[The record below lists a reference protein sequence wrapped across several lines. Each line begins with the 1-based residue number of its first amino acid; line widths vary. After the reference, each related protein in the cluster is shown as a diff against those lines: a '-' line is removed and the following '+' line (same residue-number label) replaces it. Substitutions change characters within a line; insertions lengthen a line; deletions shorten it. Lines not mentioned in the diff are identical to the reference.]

1 MTTVVKIGGR
11 VQEDPRLAPAVAS
24 AARALPGGLVIVHG
38 GGDDIS
44 RMQRQLGHEPRFV
57 GGRRSTTEAELDIVR
72 MVLSGSANK
81 RLTAAF
87 QSAGARAVGVSGEDG
102 GLLMAHVAPGAPLGR
117 VGERTRAD
125 ATLLRDL
132 LGAGWLPVVSPLAR
146 DADSAAGAGL
156 NVNGDDA
163 AAAIAAAL
171 AADELIFIADV
182 EGVLVDGAPIA
193 ELSHDHAGALIRN
206 GVAAGGMAAKLEAGT
221 SALSSGVRRVRIGD
235 LTALADTARGTVLL
249 PTTASR

>member
-24 AARALPGGLVIVHG
+24 AAHARPGGLVIVHG

-44 RMQRQLGHEPRFV
+44 RLQRQLGHEPRFV
-57 GGRRSTTEAELDIVR
+57 GGRRTTTGAELDIVR

-102 GLLMAHVAPGAPLGR
+102 GLLSAHVAPGAPLGR

-125 ATLLRDL
+125 AALLRDL
-132 LGAGWLPVVSPLAR
+132 LRAGWLPVVSPLAR
-146 DADSAAGAGL
+146 DADDASGAGL

-171 AADELIFIADV
+171 GADELIFLADV
-182 EGVLVDGAPIA
+182 EGVLVDGTPLA
-193 ELSHDHAGALIRN
+193 ELSHEFAGTLVST
-206 GVAAGGMAAKLEAGT
+206 GVAAGGMAAKLEAGH
-221 SALSSGVRRVRIGD
+221 SALASGVRRVRIGD
-235 LTALADTARGTVLL
+235 LTALSDAARGTVLL
-249 PTTASR
+249 PTTATR